1 MNKKSPNKIKKNIL
15 NRYKLIMALI
25 LVFCFINIVTLAKT
39 TLVNASHWNERAKK
53 ELQDT
58 KPIPPERGAIL
69 AADGSMLAVD
79 VMLYD
84 ICVDLNAPSN
94 KIDTLKAVLDPLCD
108 SLALINHSKTKDEWK
123 KLFEEEIKKEP
134 KKRSTRILLAA
145 RRPIFDYKRIK
156 NFPYFNIKGV
166 RSLYTDKEE
175 ARLKPYGSMA
185 SRSIGRVATDSA
197 GFRHGIN
204 GLERALDSLLFG
216 TMGKG
221 TRVQM
226 TTGFLNW
233 AEVSPVKGYDIKTT
247 IDVQMQDI
255 LENELLNV
263 LTETKAEWGTAI
275 LMEVAT
281 GDIKAISN
289 FDRAKNDSTYFEGV
303 NHAVLGYEP
312 GSVIKPISMMI
323 ALEDKVVNPNEKIAT
338 GRSFPYRG
346 GNPITDAHA
355 HTALTPL
362 EIIAASS
369 NIGMSKITIRG
380 FEDNPGRFYTRMKE
394 IGMLDRLNIGIAGET
409 VPRIDS
415 LGNRNWDLIDL
426 TRTSY
431 GYRTQIPPIYT
442 LAMYNAMANGGKFV
456 RPRLVK
462 ELWKN
467 DVCDSV
473 IPVSYVREHVCSP
486 ETAKL
491 MCEMLKA
498 VVWSNIG
505 TGKSLRNNFVKIAG
519 KTGTCYMVDEETG
532 KYTNKKRMAFCGFF
546 PADNPKYT
554 CMVLIAHPIN
564 AGAARSSGM
573 VLMNTALKMYARG
586 MLDNISDYRQEEN
599 PEHTY
604 ATLYNVSPQTRREL
618 QATLKDAKAVIR
630 HQTTDKGVPSVIGM
644 GSRDAIRTL
653 EKAGLNVRK
662 IEGEGYV
669 YAQSLQPGTAY
680 KRGSNISLQLKKY

>member
-1 MNKKSPNKIKKNIL
+1 MNKKNPNKIKRNIL
-15 NRYKLIMALI
+15 NRYKLIMAFI

-39 TLVNASHWNERAKK
+39 TLVNASHWNERAQK
-53 ELQDT
+53 ELQESE
-58 KPIPPERGAIL
+58 PIPPERGAIL

-84 ICVDLNAPSN
+84 ICVDFRSPSN
-94 KIDTLKAVLDPLCD
+94 KMDSLKAVLDPLCD
-108 SLALINHSKTKDEWK
+108 SLVLINHNKTKEEWK
-123 KLFEEEIKKEP
+123 ELFENEINKDP
-134 KKRSTRILLAA
+134 KKRSTRIMLAA
-145 RRPIFDYKRIK
+145 RRPIYDYKRIK
-156 NFPYFNIKGV
+156 KFPYFKLKGV
-166 RSLYTDKEE
+166 RSLYTDKIE

-185 SRSIGRVATDSA
+185 SRSIGRVALDSA

-226 TTGFLNW
+226 TTGFRNW
-233 AEVSPVKGYDIKTT
+233 AEISPVKGYDIKTT

-255 LENELLNV
+255 LENELLKV

-289 FDRAKNDSTYFEGV
+289 FDRAEKDSIYFEGV

-312 GSVIKPISMMI
+312 GSVVKPISMMI
-323 ALEDKVVNPNEKIAT
+323 ALEDKVVSPNEKIAT

-346 GNPITDAHA
+346 GKPISDSHA
-355 HTALTPL
+355 YTALTPA

-380 FEDNPGRFYTRMKE
+380 FEDNPGRFYSRMKQ
-394 IGMLDRLNIGIAGET
+394 IGMLDPLNIGIAGET

-415 LGNRNWDLIDL
+415 LGNKNWDCIDL

-442 LAMYNAMANGGKFV
+442 LAMYNAMANDGKFV

-467 DVCDSV
+467 EMCDSV
-473 IPVSYVREHVCSP
+473 IPVSYVRDRVCSP
-486 ETAKL
+486 ENAKL
-491 MCEMLKA
+491 LCEMLKG
-498 VVWSNIG
+498 VVWSDKG
-505 TGKSLRNNFVKIAG
+505 TGKALRNNFVKIAG
-519 KTGTCYMVDEETG
+519 KTGTCYMVDEKTG
-532 KYTNKKRMAFCGFF
+532 KYTNHKRMAFCGFF
-546 PADNPKYT
+546 PADNPKYS

-586 MLDNISDYRQEEN
+586 MLDNISDYRKEEK
-599 PEHTY
+599 PERTF
-604 ATLYNVSPQTRREL
+604 ATLYNINQDTRKEL
-618 QATLKDAKAVIR
+618 QATLKDANEVIR
-630 HQTTDKGVPSVIGM
+630 HRRTDKGVPSVIGM
-644 GSRDAIRTL
+644 GSRDAIRIL
-653 EKAGLNVRK
+653 EKAGLNVKK

-669 YAQSLQPGTAY
+669 CAQSLQPGTDY